1 MGRGGGGGEW
11 GVVGGTVQN
20 CTATQ
25 KAPSWACE
33 SQTAG
38 LMWLG
43 PAGNTNW
50 AGVGWRGR
58 GLRPLAVTKPV
69 GGKVGVCFSLTSG
82 WGDPLLN

>member
-11 GVVGGTVQN
+11 GVAGGTVQT
-20 CTATQ
+20 CTAAQ

-33 SQTAG
+33 PRTAG

-50 AGVGWRGR
+50 AGWGGGR
-58 GLRPLAVTKPV
+58 GVRPLAVTKPV
-69 GGKVGVCFSLTSG
+69 SGKVGVRFILTSD